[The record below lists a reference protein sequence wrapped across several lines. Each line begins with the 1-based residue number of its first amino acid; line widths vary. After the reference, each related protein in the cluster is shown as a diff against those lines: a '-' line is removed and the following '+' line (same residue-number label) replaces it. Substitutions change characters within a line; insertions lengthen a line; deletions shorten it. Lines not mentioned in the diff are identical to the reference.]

1 MKKRYFSS
9 FIILTFVVAVSYS
22 QSVSFLNTP
31 SDARTAAMGNAGY
44 MISSPFSVQYNSI
57 SVMADNDVATG
68 VGASLLFWQPQAIDA
83 TLVNVAGYHRF
94 NKLGIMAG
102 YRSNKMSDIEKTDV
116 NGNILGTYAPSEYA
130 LDLGVGYNVSDN
142 ISLGVALHHI
152 SSRLDQE
159 SSSSALA
166 SDISILYHRERLRVG
181 IGVANLGSKI
191 DYGYA
196 DYSLPTRVKSGIT
209 YRLLS
214 GGDHSLYSA
223 ADLYY
228 QLVDNY
234 EGIAGGLGMEYGYR
248 DMLFLRTGY
257 HYESENVGASYATVG
272 LGAKFSKI
280 SLDLAYLA
288 AQEDNPILQTF
299 LISLKWE
306 R

>member
-166 SDISILYHRERLRVG
+166 SDISILYHRERIRVG

-196 DYSLPTRVKSGIT
+196 DYSLPTRIKSGIA
-209 YRLLS
+209 YRFS
-214 GGDHSLYSA
+214 FGGDHALYSV

-228 QLVDNY
+228 QLADNY
-234 EGIAGGLGMEYGYR
+234 EGIAGGLGMEYCYR

-257 HYESENVGASYATVG
+257 HHESENVGASYATVG
-272 LGAKFSKI
+272 LGTKFSQI
-280 SLDLAYLA
+280 SLDLACLT
-288 AQEDNPILQTF
+288 AQENNPISQTF